1 MGTTGNRRYQGQ
13 TMDKFLSFFYL
24 LSIVKLIILFYFRYL
39 IHDNDNEWQGGNSEA
54 IFIELKA
61 LSKEL
66 PNKFGW

>member
-39 IHDNDNEWQGGNSEA
+39 IHDNDNE
-54 IFIELKA
+54 
-61 LSKEL
+61 
-66 PNKFGW
+66 